1 MNILLNLLAAGLC
14 GAIIG
19 IERKVKN
26 KPAGLKTMMLIS
38 IGSMLF
44 TESALL
50 LPGMDPLR
58 VTGQI
63 VSGIGFLGAGVI
75 IRGAGDKVNGLTTAA
90 LVWVSSSLGVLSGL
104 GYGLYAIGVSV
115 IVTGLVL
122 GVGYLETKLF
132 PRINN
137 E

>member
-1 MNILLNLLAAGLC
+1 MVILLNLIAAVFC

-26 KPAGLKTMMLIS
+26 KSAGLKTMILIS
-38 IGSMLF
+38 VGSMLF

-50 LPGMDPLR
+50 IPGMDPLR

-75 IRGAGDKVNGLTTAA
+75 IRGSGDRVSGLTTAA

-104 GYGLYAIGVSV
+104 GHGLMAMGISV
-115 IVTGLVL
+115 LITGLVL

-132 PRINN
+132 PRTNN

>member
-1 MNILLNLLAAGLC
+1 MVILLNLIAAVFC

-26 KPAGLKTMMLIS
+26 KSAGLKTMILIS
-38 IGSMLF
+38 VGSMLF

-50 LPGMDPLR
+50 IPGMDPLR

-75 IRGAGDKVNGLTTAA
+75 IRGSGDRVSGLTTAA

-104 GYGLYAIGVSV
+104 GHGLMAMGISV
-115 IVTGLVL
+115 LITGLVL

-132 PRINN
+132 PRIDN